1 MSQRTII
8 KELTATNI
16 KLQEVIADLRLEIVQ
31 LKQELASYKTGK
43 DSSNSHKPPSSDFQT
58 PIRNQSLREKTGK
71 KPGGQFGHK
80 GTTLQ
85 MSEQPDK
92 IIKHSPC
99 VCEQCGRL
107 LNPANEQ
114 FIEKRQIVDI
124 PPIKAIHT
132 EHQTYC
138 KTCTCGHT
146 TKSSFPK
153 DITSTIQYGSN
164 VEAWIAYLHAR
175 QYLPYNR
182 MKEFFND
189 VIGFSISEGGI
200 QHILQR
206 FTGKAMPRYE
216 QIRILIQEA
225 ESAGTD
231 ETGAKVNKEKHWFW
245 TWQNETLTYIIHA
258 VSRGF
263 ITISETFPNG
273 LPNTILNHDRLAAH
287 FKCNAKDHQACTAH
301 LLRDLNYIEEL
312 HQSKWAKDFK
322 VLIQK
327 ALDLKSK
334 MSLLAYSQPNI
345 ARDELEIQL
354 TNILVESLPSQDEK
368 AITFQKQMRKIQQ
381 HIFVFLYHPKVP
393 PDNNGSERAIRNIK
407 VKQKISGQFKSIE
420 GAQSFA
426 VLRSIIDTANKK
438 GEKVYDVLF
447 DIAKLR
453 TG

>member
-1 MSQRTII
+1 MSQRKII
-8 KELTATNI
+8 KELISTNI
-16 KLQEVIADLRLEIVQ
+16 KLQEVIGELRLEIVA
-31 LKQELASYKTGK
+31 LKKEVAEYKTGK

-58 PIRNQSLREKTGK
+58 PMRNQSLRIKTGK
-71 KPGGQFGHK
+71 KPGGQPGHK

-99 VCEQCGRL
+99 VCEQCGNQ
-107 LNPANEQ
+107 LNPDQEE
-114 FIEKRQIVDI
+114 FIEKRQVVDI

-132 EHQTYC
+132 EHQIYSKSC
-138 KTCTCGHT
+138 ACGHT
-146 TKSSFPK
+146 TKSSFPEG
-153 DITSTIQYGSN
+153 ITSTIQYGSN

-182 MKEFFND
+182 MKELFND
-189 VIGFSISEGGI
+189 VIGLSISEGGI

-206 FTGKAMPRYE
+206 FTGKAIPRYE
-216 QIRILIQEA
+216 QIKNLIQEA
-225 ESAGTD
+225 ESVGTD
-231 ETGAKVNKEKHWFW
+231 ETGAKVNKDKHWFW
-245 TWQNETLTYIIHA
+245 TWQNDTLTYIRHA

-263 ITISETFPNG
+263 ITIAETFPTG
-273 LPNTILNHDRLAAH
+273 LPNAILNHDRLAAH
-287 FKCNAKDHQACTAH
+287 FKCEAKGHQACTAH

-312 HQSKWAKDFK
+312 HQSKWAKKFK

-327 ALDLKSK
+327 ALDLESK
-334 MSLLAYSQPNI
+334 MSLLDYYKPNST
-345 ARDELEIQL
+345 RDELEIQL
-354 TNILVESLPSQDEK
+354 TNILIESLPSQDEK
-368 AITFQKQMRKIQQ
+368 AITFQKQMTKIRQ

-426 VLRSIIDTANKK
+426 VLRSVIDTANKA
-438 GEKVYDVLF
+438 GQKVYDVLF
-447 DIAKLR
+447 EIANLR

>member
-1 MSQRTII
+1 MSQRTDI
-8 KELTATNI
+8 KKLIATNI
-16 KLQEVIADLRLEIVQ
+16 KLQEVIAALRLDIVQ
-31 LKQELASYKTGK
+31 LKQELAAYKTGK

-58 PIRNQSLREKTGK
+58 PLRNQSLREKTGK
-71 KPGGQFGHK
+71 NPGGQLGHK

-85 MSEQPDK
+85 MLEEPDK
-92 IIKHSPC
+92 IIKHSPSE
-99 VCEQCGRL
+99 CEQCGKH
-107 LNPANEQ
+107 LNSANEQ
-114 FIEKRQIVDI
+114 FIEKRQVVDI

-132 EHQTYC
+132 EHQIYC

-146 TKSSFPK
+146 TKSSFPQG
-153 DITSTIQYGSN
+153 ITSTIQYGNN

-189 VIGFSISEGGI
+189 FIGLSISEGGI

-206 FTGKAMPRYE
+206 FTSKAMPGYE
-216 QIRILIQEA
+216 QIKTLIQEA

-231 ETGAKVNKEKHWFW
+231 ETGAKVNSKKHWFW
-245 TWQNETLTYIIHA
+245 TWQNEALTYIIHA

-263 ITISETFPNG
+263 ITIAETFPNG
-273 LPNTILNHDRLAAH
+273 LPNAILNHDRLAAH
-287 FKCNAKDHQACTAH
+287 FKCNAKGHQACTEH
-301 LLRDLNYIEEL
+301 LLRDLNYIAEL
-312 HQSKWAKDFK
+312 HQSIWAKDFK
-322 VLIQK
+322 MLIQK
-327 ALDLKSK
+327 ALNLKSN
-334 MSLLAYSQPNI
+334 MSLLDYSQPNI

-354 TNILVESLPSQDEK
+354 TNILIESLPSQDKK
-368 AITFQKQMRKIQQ
+368 AITFQKQMRKIRQ

-426 VLRSIIDTANKK
+426 VLRSIIDTATKA

-447 DIAKLR
+447 DIASLR
-453 TG
+453 TE